1 MILFSQKM
9 NGQDSSKLRGRSAIE
24 AVHVGV
30 TGEDEARLDATIS
43 RLYGVEG
50 DEAAEIHANYH
61 IDKILSLLAKRTR
74 ENGMKKQTL
83 AERVKQLDVSGTAHE
98 VARGK
103 LTETAAV
110 DALFRGLSMIE
121 NDGKADDRYVNFYG

>member
-1 MILFSQKM
+1 
-9 NGQDSSKLRGRSAIE
+9 
-24 AVHVGV
+24 
-30 TGEDEARLDATIS
+30 
-43 RLYGVEG
+43 
-50 DEAAEIHANYH
+50 
-61 IDKILSLLAKRTR
+61 
-74 ENGMKKQTL
+74 MKTQTL
-83 AERVKQLDVSGTAHE
+83 AERVKQLDVSGRAHE

>member
-1 MILFSQKM
+1 
-9 NGQDSSKLRGRSAIE
+9 
-24 AVHVGV
+24 
-30 TGEDEARLDATIS
+30 
-43 RLYGVEG
+43 
-50 DEAAEIHANYH
+50 
-61 IDKILSLLAKRTR
+61 
-74 ENGMKKQTL
+74 
-83 AERVKQLDVSGTAHE
+83 

>member
-1 MILFSQKM
+1 MHK
-9 NGQDSSKLRGRSAIE
+9 QDSSKLRGRSAIE
-24 AVHVGV
+24 AVHIGV

-43 RLYGVEG
+43 RLYDVEG

-61 IDKILSLLAKRTR
+61 IHKILALLARRVR
-74 ENGMKKQTL
+74 ENGMKRQTF
-83 AERVKQLDVSGTAHE
+83 AERLEHLDVSGTAHQ

-103 LTETAAV
+103 LTEMAAV
-110 DALFRGLSMIE
+110 EALFRGLSMIE

>member
-1 MILFSQKM
+1 MHK
-9 NGQDSSKLRGRSAIE
+9 QDSSKLRGRSAIE
-24 AVHVGV
+24 AVHIGV

-43 RLYGVEG
+43 RLYDVEG

-61 IDKILSLLAKRTR
+61 IDKILALLARRVR
-74 ENGMKKQTL
+74 ENGMKRQTF
-83 AERVKQLDVSGTAHE
+83 AERLEYLDVSGTAHQ

-103 LTETAAV
+103 LTEMAAV
-110 DALFRGLSMIE
+110 EALFRGLSMIE